1 MKKSKFGKLNLSDFW
16 KGLIVAVLMA
26 VATGLYTS
34 VEAGQFPASWN
45 DWKVILLAGVGAGL
59 AYILKNLVTNSQG
72 GIAKKEPPS
81 NYDQI

>member
-26 VATGLYTS
+26 VATGVYTS
-34 VEAGQFPASWN
+34 VEAGRFPSTWA

-59 AYILKNLVTNSQG
+59 AYVMKNLVTNSQG